1 MPLHVSCD
9 RRHGREGVSVPKV
22 CRVLIVEDDPDVQ
35 QVFDMALE
43 RDGYE
48 FAVARDGP
56 SMQHELATKGEFDIA
71 IIDVMLP
78 GGVGGLALA
87 QQAAARGCGIIL
99 VTGHH
104 DHYELVEKS
113 GHRFLFK
120 PFRLNSLLEL
130 VEVVLQETR
139 ARCEVKGGRRVPI
152 ERRGSGA

>member
-1 MPLHVSCD
+1 M
-9 RRHGREGVSVPKV
+9 PKV

-56 SMQHELATKGEFDIA
+56 SMQRALATGEIDIA

-78 GGVGGLALA
+78 GGVSGLALA
-87 QQAAARGCGIIL
+87 QQAAERGCGIIV

-120 PFRLNSLLEL
+120 PFRVDSLLEL
-130 VEVVLQETR
+130 VEAVLQETR
-139 ARCEVKGGRRVPI
+139 AQCEVKGRKFG
-152 ERRGSGA
+152 GA